1 MSQITGEF
9 LTRPPPCQVLPPT
22 DQQSRSVSEYCAHD
36 SHNWD
41 GNTNTFLESIARL
54 GEDEQWY
61 GVQYEMWGEVPL
73 ERERLLGLAQRSI
86 NRGRSKAVIFVS
98 GDQHWAEL
106 MAKRMPESE
115 EWGPTQVLYEVTASG
130 VPRNW
135 PYSESNSN
143 RLRGRSA
150 DHQGWGP
157 FNQNC
162 QFPFI
167 YLGESYSDCTP
178 VNNDGVGWCSVRV
191 DQAGHHQSGY
201 WGNCGPLEQ
210 ELTQLAFSNSSQSCS
225 DTFYICSAQ
234 ANYGYVRVDFETER
248 VEMGIRTPVEEEVMS
263 HQVNY

>member
-1 MSQITGEF
+1 M
-9 LTRPPPCQVLPPT
+9 
-22 DQQSRSVSEYCAHD
+22 SVSLVI
-36 SHNWD
+36 SL
-41 GNTNTFLESIARL
+41 TFLQLI
-54 GEDEQWY
+54 
-61 GVQYEMWGEVPL
+61 
-73 ERERLLGLAQRSI
+73 
-86 NRGRSKAVIFVS
+86 IFVS
-98 GDQHWAEL
+98 GDPHWAEL

-150 DHQGWGP
+150 DHQGGGP

-201 WGNCGPLEQ
+201 WGNCCPLEQ
-210 ELTQLAFSNSSQSCS
+210 ELSQLAASNSSQSCS
-225 DTFYICSAQ
+225 DTFYICSAE
-234 ANYGYVRVDFETER
+234 ANYGYVRVDFENER
-248 VEMGIRTPVEEEVMS
+248 VEMGVRTPVEEEVMS